1 MALWKRI
8 LKKVAVC
15 GGSGSSFIYDAYL
28 HGADIYITGDIKY
41 HDAQY
46 GQELG
51 LTIVDAGHYHTE
63 KVILPVIE
71 EYLYEKNKGG
81 SSNGDI

>member
-1 MALWKRI
+1 MAYGKRI
-8 LKKVAVC
+8 LKSC
-15 GGSGSSFIYDAYL
+15 SMWWQWIFLLFYDAYL

-51 LTIVDAGHYHTE
+51 LTIVDAGL
-63 KVILPVIE
+63 IIRRR
-71 EYLYEKNKGG
+71 
-81 SSNGDI
+81 